1 MEKQKQKRKKELII
15 KIETTGLDLDNDDVI
30 RILLIDIKK
39 TGFNSVV
46 FDQYVFTEKENSL
59 EAYNVNKIRN
69 ESIKNASEFKW
80 HYEQLKEIIENNK
93 VIFWSEFELIA
104 FLKLFDKHSLKVF
117 KFNNNVLLLQDEI
130 TKRFFDCS
138 YNVSLNSAFDALI
151 NIKNVIRKKD
161 VFFYKNAFYTK
172 AIKIKYLM
180 TETKKMGE
188 RYKYWG
194 RS

>member
-39 TGFNSVV
+39 SGFNSVV
-46 FDQYVFTEKENSL
+46 FDQYVYTEKENSL

-69 ESIKNASEFKW
+69 ESIKNATEFKY

-138 YNVSLNSAFDALI
+138 YNVSLNNAFNMLVD
-151 NIKNVIRKKD
+151 IKNVIKEKD

-180 TETKKMGE
+180 TETKKMGVK
-188 RYKYWG
+188 YKYWG